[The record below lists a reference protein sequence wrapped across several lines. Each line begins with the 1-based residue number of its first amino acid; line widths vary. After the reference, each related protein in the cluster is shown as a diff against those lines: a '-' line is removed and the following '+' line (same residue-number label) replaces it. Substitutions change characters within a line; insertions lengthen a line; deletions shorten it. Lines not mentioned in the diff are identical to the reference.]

1 MKGYKE
7 IQEDCRRL
15 CSTNIYKLEEKLKG
29 LRASI
34 KLLKGVKNSHGKS
47 ALSIEKSR
55 LQQEILD
62 IVALDNRITYE
73 G

>member
-34 KLLKGVKNSHGKS
+34 KLLKGVKNSHGKRPCN
-47 ALSIEKSR
+47 A
-55 LQQEILD
+55 
-62 IVALDNRITYE
+62 A
-73 G
+73 